1 MATRGAVDH
10 YTIQR
15 GANYY
20 NGLLTGND
28 NDFHELLTKYAIYPG
43 DGIPGYKPETI
54 GSVGVR
60 SRATKQVL
68 VEAHANNITTAKID
82 SGHKV
87 GYINLSLSGRQRG
100 ITHPGDRIEF
110 QATFSPTP
118 GYVPTY
124 FLPWAD
130 DFAIRLTIPPMGQG
144 TGKGRSDP
152 GIFFTAAISGCSVIF
167 QGTPDNPTIYHCG
180 GNSGYPGDLDNG
192 AAFWEAVVDEFI
204 ADDAANAR
212 RDRGQVQASVDKR
225 DYVTQTGVTS
235 VSLIGGRETTMST
248 TARTKKYADRLR
260 GAEKKD
266 KLIIEDVA
274 PWGCVLGRRDA
285 QGDWTFY
292 LQENATITY
301 RSVDRSRILHRK
313 KISVEACVSRPL
325 VHREIFPNGPKH
337 VAIRAP
343 LPRIV

>member
-1 MATRGAVDH
+1 MKSQRRVYLAEERALATRGAVDH

-87 GYINLSLSGRQRG
+87 GYINLSLSGRQQG
-100 ITHPGDRIEF
+100 VTHPGDRIEF
-110 QATFSPTP
+110 QATSAPTQ
-118 GYVPTY
+118 GYVPAY

-130 DFAIRLTIPPMGQG
+130 DFAIRLTIPPIGQR
-144 TGKGRSDP
+144 TGKSRSDP

-180 GNSGYPGDLDNG
+180 GNSD
-192 AAFWEAVVDEFI
+192 I
-204 ADDAANAR
+204 
-212 RDRGQVQASVDKR
+212 QAISIMGPRSGKLWW
-225 DYVTQTGVTS
+225 TNSSQTMRQT
-235 VSLIGGRETTMST
+235 R
-248 TARTKKYADRLR
+248 ARTAD
-260 GAEKKD
+260 
-266 KLIIEDVA
+266 
-274 PWGCVLGRRDA
+274 GCR
-285 QGDWTFY
+285 
-292 LQENATITY
+292 
-301 RSVDRSRILHRK
+301 HR
-313 KISVEACVSRPL
+313 
-325 VHREIFPNGPKH
+325 
-337 VAIRAP
+337 
-343 LPRIV
+343 